1 MIELKDVS
9 VDLSRRR
16 IVSGVGFVAPAGQVT
31 AIVGPNGSGKTTL
44 LKALSGELGFS
55 GAMRFNGR
63 DGRSFRP
70 WQMAEIRAVLP
81 QAAALSFPF
90 TVREVVGSG

>member
-16 IVSGVGFVAPAGQVT
+16 IVSGVGFGAPAGQVT

-44 LKALSGELGFS
+44 MKAMSGELSYGGSVTF
-55 GAMRFNGR
+55 
-63 DGRSFRP
+63 DGR
-70 WQMAEIRAVLP
+70 
-81 QAAALSFPF
+81 
-90 TVREVVGSG
+90 EVSAM